1 MTTRYDIRTVG
12 ATNAIEVAV
21 AAQLVVGSH
30 ANAWNATTVSAG
42 GTSGPLDTQSTSV
55 VSAFGNVNAATTIML
70 QVSQNNTNWYDTSH
84 TQVLAG
90 GDDFAFT
97 ATIGARY
104 VRLKSSAAATITATI
119 AGCA

>member
-12 ATNAIEVAV
+12 TANAIEVAI
-21 AAQLVVGSH
+21 AAQPTVGSH
-30 ANAWNATTVSAG
+30 ANAWNATAVAAG
-42 GTSGPLDTQSTSV
+42 GTSAALDTQSTGT
-55 VSAFGNVNAATTIML
+55 VSAFGNANAATTITL

-84 TQVLAG
+84 TQALAG
-90 GDDFAFT
+90 SGDFALT

-104 VRLKSSAAATITATI
+104 VRLKSSAAATITATL